1 MDKEVAKAL
10 GVYTSMDAIEEMD
23 RKRQEQTGTFSP
35 GERSPIGSIYQPGT
49 RYHLKQN
56 MGRSS
61 NEKGR
66 KD

>member
-1 MDKEVAKAL
+1 MDKESARLL
-10 GVYTSMDAIEEMD
+10 GVYSSMDAIEEMD

-35 GERSPIGSIYQPGT
+35 VETSPLGQIYQPGT
-49 RYHLKQN
+49 RYHLQQN
-56 MGRSS
+56 MGRFS